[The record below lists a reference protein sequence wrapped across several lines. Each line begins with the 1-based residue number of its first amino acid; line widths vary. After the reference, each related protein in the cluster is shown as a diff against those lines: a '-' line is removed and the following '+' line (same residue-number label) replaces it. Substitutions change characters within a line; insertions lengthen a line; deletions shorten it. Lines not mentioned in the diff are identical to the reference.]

1 MDYRP
6 FADKSFVELVA
17 ELYEQAFYYRL
28 LEMLGKMRIRKTI
41 ITTLLLVFTLAVFT
55 RPSLLMT

>member
-28 LEMLGKMRIRKTI
+28 LEMLGKMYG
-41 ITTLLLVFTLAVFT
+41 
-55 RPSLLMT
+55 